1 MGYCLFFDLTPGT
14 ACLQTTDVIL
24 YIVCVRSPYS
34 NTVHV
39 EPDKGSLSPGPR
51 ASYPRAPCPTA
62 SRSPSPV
69 LRLLLLLQKDYGGRK
84 EEGEKQTKEEEE
96 EGEDQE
102 GAGGQAVIQAD
113 INSIT

>member
-14 ACLQTTDVIL
+14 ACLQTTDVVL

-39 EPDKGSLSPGPR
+39 EPDKGSLSPR
-51 ASYPRAPCPTA
+51 ASYPRASCPTA

-84 EEGEKQTKEEEE
+84 EEGKKQTKEEEE

-102 GAGGQAVIQAD
+102 GAGGQAVVQAD